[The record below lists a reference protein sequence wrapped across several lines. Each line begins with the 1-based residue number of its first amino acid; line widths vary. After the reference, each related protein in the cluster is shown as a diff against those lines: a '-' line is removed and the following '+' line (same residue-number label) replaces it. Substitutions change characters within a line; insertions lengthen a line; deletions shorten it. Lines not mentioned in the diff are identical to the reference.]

1 MTNDKENDQV
11 TRRAREIHPK
21 GEAGQQ
27 SGAPETRIAPQTRH
41 DVGHHG
47 EPPHSVDQTRIHRP
61 VDSSEGRT
69 TIQRRPGGNADRDK
83 IDSYDRVTGWM
94 VVVSGPGKGKARPV
108 FEGKNSVGR
117 DPDQRI
123 PLDFNDSEISRS
135 EHFFI
140 TYERK
145 RREFLINDGV
155 KANLV
160 YLKGEV
166 VLGGAKKLSA
176 GDEIEVGQTKL
187 RFVPL
192 CGPDFNWDD
201 A

>member
-11 TRRAREIHPK
+11 TRRAREVHPK
-21 GEAGQQ
+21 GEAGHQT
-27 SGAPETRIAPQTRH
+27 GAPETRITPPQTRH
-41 DVGHHG
+41 DAGPG
-47 EPPHSVDQTRIHRP
+47 DPHYSSDQTRIHRP
-61 VDSSEGRT
+61 VPPSEGT
-69 TIQRRPGGNADRDK
+69 TIMHGRTGGTAERGK
-83 IDSYDRVTGWM
+83 IDSYDRVTGWL
-94 VVVSGPGKGKARPV
+94 VVVSGPGKGKARPI

-117 DPDQRI
+117 DSEQRI
-123 PLDFNDSEISRS
+123 PLDFNDSEISRG

-192 CGPDFNWDD
+192 CGPDFSWDD

>member
-21 GEAGQQ
+21 GEAGHQ
-27 SGAPETRIAPQTRH
+27 SGAPETRITPQTRH
-41 DVGHHG
+41 DAGPGEGHHSTD
-47 EPPHSVDQTRIHRP
+47 HTRIHPPAR
-61 VDSSEGRT
+61 SGEGRT
-69 TIQRRPGGNADRDK
+69 VIQGGPAERGRV
-83 IDSYDRVTGWM
+83 DSHDRVTGWL
-94 VVVSGPGKGKARPV
+94 VAISGPGKGKARPI

-117 DPDQRI
+117 DSEQRI

-145 RREFLINDGV
+145 RREFLISDGV

-176 GDEIEVGQTKL
+176 GDEIEVGQTRL

-192 CGPDFNWDD
+192 CGPDFSWDD